1 MFRGWRRS
9 FFCALDSFHSF
20 TALQVPSSVTI
31 NIEDTRDFN
40 CANTETLDGK
50 TQHRRGFVLW
60 LIKTR
65 GFLECFSSA
74 ETNKWLIAKPLIFVF
89 FVRLRLRNWCQQAK
103 TNMKSAWAHFA
114 VKLFDKYWQRSRILL
129 SNPWQ
134 IERHAMSQR
143 SFTFVERKLRTPH
156 RSRLSCHK
164 LPFHAQL
171 PTSEFPLKLNSV
183 QSHYF
188 LMLQVRLAICRA
200 SFVYESCCMWSFSFH
215 TINLHRISW
224 NPFSSNKILTT

>member
-1 MFRGWRRS
+1 
-9 FFCALDSFHSF
+9 
-20 TALQVPSSVTI
+20 
-31 NIEDTRDFN
+31 
-40 CANTETLDGK
+40 
-50 TQHRRGFVLW
+50 
-60 LIKTR
+60 
-65 GFLECFSSA
+65 
-74 ETNKWLIAKPLIFVF
+74 
-89 FVRLRLRNWCQQAK
+89 
-103 TNMKSAWAHFA
+103 MKSAWAHFA
-114 VKLFDKYWQRSRILL
+114 EKLFDKYWQRSRILL

-164 LPFHAQL
+164 LRFHAQP
-171 PTSEFPLKLNSV
+171 PTLEFPLKSNSV

-188 LMLQVRLAICRA
+188 LMLQVRLAICQA

-224 NPFSSNKILTT
+224 NPFSFNKILTTERRCNNRSLVLCWIRLYTEPLNNRQSDNLKIPNTCYQTANFFGGITRQLRIWWTFLVQKFFLEKKLSAHKQTKVPIKSS